1 MKTKRLFLLLL
12 FSAILSGILNVCSNN
27 IQFYYYVDL
36 LLLRNRLLTFT
47 VKPMPNI
54 RFQLPILYA
63 QVFSKFQG

>member
-12 FSAILSGILNVCSNN
+12 FSAILSGILNVCSND